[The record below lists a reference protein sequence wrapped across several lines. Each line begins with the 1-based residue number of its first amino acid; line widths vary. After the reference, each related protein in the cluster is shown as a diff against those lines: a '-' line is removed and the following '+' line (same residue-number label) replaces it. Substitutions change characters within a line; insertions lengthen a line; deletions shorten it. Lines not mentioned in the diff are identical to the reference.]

1 MRILLDECVPRRLG
15 QKLPGHDVRTVPEMG
30 WSGKKN
36 GELLQLMAGQGF
48 EVLLTVDQ
56 SIRHQQNL
64 QATGVAVVVLVAVSN
79 RLADLVPLMPLALA
93 ALASLK
99 PGDVTDS
106 PPEPSRP

>member
-15 QKLPGHDVRTVPEMG
+15 REFAGHDVRTVPEMG

-36 GELLQLMAGQGF
+36 GELLQLMTGQGF

-64 QATGVAVVVLVAVSN
+64 QTAGVAVLVLVAPSN
-79 RLADLVPLMPLALA
+79 RLADLVPLVPSAQSALG
-93 ALASLK
+93 SIK
-99 PGDVTDS
+99 PGDVVEITA
-106 PPEPSRP
+106 